1 MACLET
7 GINSIAIQEI
17 PRAITPKKA
26 FCNDSPILKKK
37 VTIAINAASGVD
49 LAIIDALRPAEH
61 HSHMTLDEALTTARR
76 ISAKETLLTHLT
88 DFYDHDRDSSDLP
101 DTVLF
106 AFDGLKRSL

>member
-1 MACLET
+1 MVFFSFGLM
-7 GINSIAIQEI
+7 ILFFFSK
-17 PRAITPKKA
+17 PPITLSTAARKSSLPTA
-26 FCNDSPILKKK
+26 FLSPLA
-37 VTIAINAASGVD
+37 AINAASDVD